1 MKLLVR
7 VTREAGGVRASC
19 VDRDWSAIG
28 EDEAAA
34 LAALRAS
41 LVAHYTRVR
50 SVAPP
55 EEAPEVEIELEV
67 VP

>member
-7 VTREAGGVRASC
+7 VTREAGGFRASC
-19 VDRDWSAIG
+19 VERDWSAIG
-28 EDEAAA
+28 ESEAAA

-41 LVAHYTRVR
+41 VVAHYTRVR

-55 EEAPEVEIELEV
+55 EEPPEVEVELEL